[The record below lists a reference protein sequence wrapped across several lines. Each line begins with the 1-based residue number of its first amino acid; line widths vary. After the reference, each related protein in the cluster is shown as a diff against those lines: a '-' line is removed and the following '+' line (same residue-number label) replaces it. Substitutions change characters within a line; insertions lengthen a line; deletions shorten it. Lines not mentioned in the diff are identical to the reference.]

1 MKHMHNSNFAGDAQ
15 YVITPMGGDKVFH
28 HRERELTYYT
38 KKSMHK
44 LAQQIFNNKSLR
56 AKNRMR
62 KVARQF
68 AVVTIR

>member
-1 MKHMHNSNFAGDAQ
+1 
-15 YVITPMGGDKVFH
+15 MGGDKVFH